1 MDDRKHLR
9 HLINLMEAEEEKLIL
24 SKLSFDNSALSPVMS
39 KETID
44 NHYDIL
50 TKNYYKN
57 ANKTGDAFQVA
68 GAYLHGLFWEGLK
81 TPVDTNNPRGRGVE
95 EIFRRNFGGLAS
107 FKKDF
112 GGKAIDIQGN
122 GWIVLTKTGKIVEIP
137 NHKMRKDI
145 ILILD
150 MWEHAYYLDY
160 KTDKKTY
167 VDNFWKI
174 VDWDKVNERLE
185 S

>member
-1 MDDRKHLR
+1 MDDRAHLR
-9 HLINLMEAEEEKLIL
+9 QLINLMESKEEKLTL
-24 SKLSFDNSALSPVMS
+24 PKLPYGNSDLSPVMS

-57 ANKTGDAFQVA
+57 ANKTGDPFQVA

-81 TPVDTNNPRGRGVE
+81 APTGSNNSTGRAKDLLH
-95 EIFRRNFGGLAS
+95 RNFGGV
-107 FKKDF
+107 KKF
-112 GGKAIDIQGN
+112 QSVFRESAITIEGTAWVGLTRGGKII
-122 GWIVLTKTGKIVEIP
+122 TIP
-137 NHKMRKDI
+137 NHKKRTDI

-160 KTDKKTY
+160 QTDKKAY

-174 VDWDKVNERLE
+174 VDWDKVNERLG
-185 S
+185 